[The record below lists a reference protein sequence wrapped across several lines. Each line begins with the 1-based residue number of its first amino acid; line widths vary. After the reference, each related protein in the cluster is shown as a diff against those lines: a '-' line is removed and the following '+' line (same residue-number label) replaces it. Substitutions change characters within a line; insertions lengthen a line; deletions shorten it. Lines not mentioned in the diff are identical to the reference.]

1 MKQIRF
7 KYLRNFFSGG
17 LGAATFGFLAF
28 ASTSSNRRELA
39 EGGYILDQTQLI
51 LDSLGRE
58 SGENIPDEL
67 ANKIKKARKERRD
80 RKQRKERRV
89 NKATSDSES
98 DESVSNRRR

>member
-39 EGGYILDQTQLI
+39 EGGDILDQTQLI

-67 ANKIKKARKERRD
+67 ENKIKKARKERRD

-89 NKATSDSES
+89 NKSTSDSES